1 MKIGPHLLENNV
13 IAAPMAGVT
22 DTPFRRLCRRLG
34 AGLAVSEMMSS
45 SPLLRD
51 TRTSR
56 LRRCHDGEPGPRA
69 VQIAGADPRQLAD
82 TARLNVDEGA
92 QLIDI
97 NMGCPAKKVCRV
109 AAGSALLADEAL
121 VVRILHEVVNAVAVP
136 VTLKIRTG
144 PAPERRNAVRI
155 AQLAEDAGV
164 AAITVHGR
172 TRACAFTGPVEYH
185 SIAAVKRAVSIPV
198 IANGDITTARQAA
211 RVLELTSADGVMIG
225 RAAQGNPWIFREITH
240 YLRTGT
246 LCSAPSSAQVRTT
259 LLEHLDA
266 LYDFYGERAGVRI
279 ARKHLGWYCRA
290 RSGGEMFWRRV
301 NRVEQA
307 HEQRALADEFLLAI
321 PNVEASSCKQPVERA
336 A

>member
-1 MKIGPHLLENNV
+1 MKIGPYLLENNV

-56 LRRCHDGEPGPRA
+56 LRRCHEGEPEPRA
-69 VQIAGADPRQLAD
+69 VQIAGADPHQLAD

-144 PAPERRNAVRI
+144 PAPESRNAVRI
-155 AQLAEDAGV
+155 AQLAESAGV

-198 IANGDITTARQAA
+198 IANGDITTAREAA

-225 RAAQGNPWIFREITH
+225 RAAQGNPWIFRQVGH
-240 YLRTGT
+240 FLRTGT
-246 LCSAPSSAQVRTT
+246 ECLPPTPDEVRST

-266 LYDFYGERAGVRI
+266 LYEFYGERAGVRI

-290 RSGGEMFWRRV
+290 RTGGEAFWKRV

-307 HEQRALADEFLLAI
+307 QRQRALADEFLLSI
-321 PNVEASSCKQPVERA
+321 PDNNASSSKQPMERA